1 MKDESKTERQL
12 VQELI
17 ELRRQVAE
25 MEKIEAERKRTE
37 EALRESEKRYREV
50 VESAAEI
57 IHTTDIQGN
66 FTFANAASLRAAG
79 TSLEES
85 KQLNYLD
92 IIHPDHRQRLAEIYI
107 NQFRERKATIYV
119 EFPILSR
126 SGEVIW
132 LGQNSSLMFEG
143 KKVVGFHSVAR
154 DITERKQME
163 ETLRRSE
170 EEAKRLAQENAVI
183 AEIGRIISSTLK
195 IEEVYELF
203 AKEAG
208 KLIPLDRIAINLINP
223 EANKITSVY
232 ISGIQV
238 ARRKAGDSYSLTG
251 STSEEIMRTRKTM
264 LIQTEDQD
272 KLIGYSPY
280 LLTTFQ
286 AGLRSMMSVPL
297 ISKDQVIG
305 VMHIRAIKPN
315 AYTERDVQLAESIG
329 AQIAGAIANAQL
341 FAERNRVEEEREK
354 LVRDLQKAL
363 SEVKKLSGF
372 LPICA
377 SCKKIRDD
385 KGYWNQVE
393 VYIRDHSEAEFSHG
407 ICPDCMKKLYPD
419 FYKEDK

>member
-170 EEAKRLAQENAVI
+170 EEAKRLAQENALV
-183 AEIGRIISSTLK
+183 AEVGRIIGSTPN
-195 IEEVYELF
+195 IDEVFERF
-203 AKEAG
+203 SKAVT
-208 KLIPLDRIAINLINP
+208 KLIPFDRIVINLRGP
-223 EANKITSVY
+223 QEDDSFVRY
-232 ISGIQV
+232 V
-238 ARRKAGDSYSLTG
+238 A
-251 STSEEIMRTRKTM
+251 
-264 LIQTEDQD
+264 
-272 KLIGYSPY
+272 
-280 LLTTFQ
+280 
-286 AGLRSMMSVPL
+286 
-297 ISKDQVIG
+297 
-305 VMHIRAIKPN
+305 
-315 AYTERDVQLAESIG
+315 
-329 AQIAGAIANAQL
+329 
-341 FAERNRVEEEREK
+341 
-354 LVRDLQKAL
+354 
-363 SEVKKLSGF
+363 
-372 LPICA
+372 
-377 SCKKIRDD
+377 
-385 KGYWNQVE
+385 
-393 VYIRDHSEAEFSHG
+393 
-407 ICPDCMKKLYPD
+407 
-419 FYKEDK
+419 